1 MHLTTNLG
9 ILINPKQMKTETKK
23 SSPKNSHH
31 RYNLKNAFLLIFSVI
46 YMVLTEAQI
55 GNYFSISSDRRDS
68 QKSYKF
74 VSSFIVPRFS
84 SMSLSIGIKE
94 RGKYEMRE
102 NKSITGKIYQTR
114 LNNIHM
120 LGKVDQRVFND
131 VKTLYTR
138 KKNRRWGRLDGV
150 ITRKSFFSIDSRLFG
165 SAQENNIEKSNSSQE
180 GEDEKSANN
189 VENKGADNSVEDEER
204 VISLSTAALKHLGEL
219 KEKQGTSELCLRMGV
234 RSGGC
239 SGMSYVMD
247 ICSSEEITE
256 EDHIEEYADI
266 GVRAVIDPKSLLY
279 LFGLQLDYKDAL
291 IGGGFQ
297 FYNPNAD
304 ETCGCGKS
312 FGV

>member
-1 MHLTTNLG
+1 MKKETN
-9 ILINPKQMKTETKK
+9 T
-23 SSPKNSHH
+23 SSPKKSHH
-31 RYNLKNAFLLIFSVI
+31 RYTLKNAFLLLFSMI
-46 YMVLTEAQI
+46 YMVLHEAQL
-55 GNYFSISSDRRDS
+55 GNYFSMSSDRRYS
-68 QKSYKF
+68 QKSYIF
-74 VSSFIVPRFS
+74 VSSFIIPPS
-84 SMSLSIGIKE
+84 SSLSLSIDIKE
-94 RGKYEMRE
+94 RGKYERRE
-102 NKSITGKIYQTR
+102 NKSITSKIQQTR
-114 LNNIHM
+114 LRNIHM
-120 LGKVDQRVFND
+120 LGAFEEKVFND
-131 VKTLYTR
+131 VKKLHMR
-138 KKNRRWGRLDGV
+138 KKIRRWGTVDGV
-150 ITRKSFFSIDSRLFG
+150 TTRKSFFSIDSRLLG
-165 SAQENNIEKSNSSQE
+165 SAQENNIEKSNSSEE
-180 GEDEKSANN
+180 GKDEKIANN
-189 VENKGADNSVEDEER
+189 VENKGTNNSVEDEER
-204 VISLSTAALKHLGEL
+204 VISLSDAALKHLGEL

-247 ICSSEEITE
+247 ICSGEEITE